1 MNRNPHAAA
10 RPCACNRANALRGC
24 SPSLATPM
32 PRTLSA
38 RGRKRPAGR
47 ARSPRRRRH
56 ATQPA
61 DADRPVAQSG
71 NERSCHRLPPAK
83 RSGVVGP
90 EGFLRIGVTRLEV
103 HARDTTQ
110 RSAAAGTGS
119 RASVSAVT
127 REPLDQAETRRP
139 CNRTAHCS
147 NRWKEQSERAEPS
160 SLRWLVRNESEAP
173 ESGGVRRH
181 RHARIRSEASAL
193 RARRGLPLPPGSL
206 ARSLLAPGAPTC
218 SSSAHRG
225 TVRLLAD
232 RLVRASN
239 EVQNPEDAR
248 LHGEAGARPRPSG
261 RVLVG
266 ELASGCGAGTAGPR
280 RALRRQC
287 DRRPRVV
294 RAIGFRR
301 KRSCHGPTR
310 PG

>member
-1 MNRNPHAAA
+1 MRAA
-10 RPCACNRANALRGC
+10 
-24 SPSLATPM
+24 
-32 PRTLSA
+32 
-38 RGRKRPAGR
+38 
-47 ARSPRRRRH
+47 
-56 ATQPA
+56 
-61 DADRPVAQSG
+61 PVAQSG

-119 RASVSAVT
+119 PASVSAVT

-193 RARRGLPLPPGSL
+193 RAPPRTSASTRIACKEPASTRG
-206 ARSLLAPGAPTC
+206 PTC

-225 TVRLLAD
+225 TVRLRAD

-248 LHGEAGARPRPSG
+248 LHGEACARPG
-261 RVLVG
+261 RVD
-266 ELASGCGAGTAGPR
+266 ACSWAITGA
-280 RALRRQC
+280 L
-287 DRRPRVV
+287 
-294 RAIGFRR
+294 
-301 KRSCHGPTR
+301 
-310 PG
+310 

>member
-1 MNRNPHAAA
+1 MRAA
-10 RPCACNRANALRGC
+10 
-24 SPSLATPM
+24 
-32 PRTLSA
+32 
-38 RGRKRPAGR
+38 
-47 ARSPRRRRH
+47 
-56 ATQPA
+56 
-61 DADRPVAQSG
+61 PVAQSG

-206 ARSLLAPGAPTC
+206 ARSLLAPGAPRARVPRTGGRSGSSPTGSSGHQTRSRTPRTLAFTAKQARGPGRVDAC
-218 SSSAHRG
+218 SWANSQVA
-225 TVRLLAD
+225 AAPAPPD
-232 RLVRASN
+232 RDERFVAN
-239 EVQNPEDAR
+239 AIAGPE
-248 LHGEAGARPRPSG
+248 LSG
-261 RVLVG
+261 RLDSVESDRATAPLG
-266 ELASGCGAGTAGPR
+266 PADLGHQQAG
-280 RALRRQC
+280 Q
-287 DRRPRVV
+287 
-294 RAIGFRR
+294 
-301 KRSCHGPTR
+301 
-310 PG
+310 